1 MGNCASGEDGDDP
14 SSFRPKSMKG
24 NLLREQR
31 GRDVF
36 KYYEVT
42 KVLGEGSMGAVSA
55 ARKKESV
62 IGGSAYKESER
73 GVFSRMF
80 GKKKSAFVDT
90 SAASE
95 HKKDYALKTIQLSR
109 ISDEFIEELRNE
121 IDILRSL
128 DHPNIVKAFEVFENK
143 RQIYIVMESCSGGD
157 LYARNPY
164 SEKEAAKIVGKLL
177 SAVAYMHA
185 SNVCHRDL
193 KFENIMFE
201 NTKKNAE
208 IKVIDFGLSKKFIP
222 GKKMSEGVG
231 TIYTMAPQVL
241 QGVYTSQADLWSI
254 GVITYML
261 LSSSKPFYARKRRYM
276 IDKIMR
282 CDYNFNGPGWKHVSK
297 EGKSFVSALIMLNP
311 KERLTAEQALD
322 HRWLSTEFPLSDRRP
337 PEDFMD
343 DVHDNIVSY
352 RDTSEF
358 KKMALMVI
366 AHKSSTAEI
375 VQLRQAFDQYDLSND
390 GTVTLA
396 EFQKAL
402 AKFNYSEED
411 IETMFE
417 SVDVDKS
424 GTIHYTEFL
433 AATLEVHGHIEE
445 DRLAE
450 AFDRL
455 DADDTGYISKKN
467 LRNML
472 GSDYTPEL
480 VDRLMQEA
488 DTNRDG
494 QISFQEFLDA
504 VRKQNNHNLHM
515 LVQSDSDVGGS
526 TSTELLTV
534 SAKIPGGKDD

>member
-1 MGNCASGEDGDDP
+1 MGNCASGEDGYDP
-14 SSFRPKSMKG
+14 GSYHPKSLKK
-24 NLLREQR
+24 NLMREQKN
-31 GRDVF
+31 RDVF

-55 ARKKESV
+55 ARKKDSA
-62 IGGSAYKESER
+62 IGGSAYRKN
-73 GVFSRMF
+73 GFFRMF

-90 SAASE
+90 SSSVRASV
-95 HKKDYALKTIQLSR
+95 HNTDYALKTIQLSR
-109 ISDEFIEELRNE
+109 ISDEFVEELRNE

-164 SEKEAAKIVGKLL
+164 SEKEAAKIVAKLL
-177 SAVAYMHA
+177 SAVAFMHS

-201 NTKKNAE
+201 SLEKNAE

-222 GKKMSEGVG
+222 GHKMSEGVG

-254 GVITYML
+254 GVIAYML
-261 LSSSKPFYARKRRYM
+261 LSSSKPFYARKRRYT

-297 EGKSFVSALIMLNP
+297 EGISFVSALIKLNP
-311 KERLTAEQALD
+311 KQRLTAEQALE
-322 HRWLSTEFPLSDRRP
+322 HRWLSTEFPLSDRAP
-337 PEDFMD
+337 DEEFMK
-343 DVHDNIVSY
+343 DVHNNMISY
-352 RDTSEF
+352 RGTSEF
-358 KKMALMVI
+358 KKMALMII

-375 VQLRQAFDQYDLSND
+375 LRLRQAFDQYDSSND
-390 GTVTLA
+390 GTITLD
-396 EFQKAL
+396 EFKEAL
-402 AKFNYSEED
+402 AKFSYTEEE
-411 IETMFE
+411 IENIFQ

-467 LRNML
+467 LRSIL
-472 GSDYTPEL
+472 GSDYTADL
-480 VDRLMQEA
+480 VDNLMQEA
-488 DTNRDG
+488 DTNKDG

-504 VRKQNNHNLHM
+504 C
-515 LVQSDSDVGGS
+515 
-526 TSTELLTV
+526 TW
-534 SAKIPGGKDD
+534 